1 MDDKSAANLPGS
13 LILCARLGSRAT
25 APSLPFAPF
34 SYNLLPKK
42 HRLLS
47 LLPNSRQEVYIFQ
60 ENSKSNHFL
69 CSYYPET
76 SHSEPSRFMSQGK
89 LPFLPHRPPGTC
101 PSSQPSLK
109 CEDLISRRRKE
120 Q

>member
-1 MDDKSAANLPGS
+1 MMKVQRLSQAALFSVQGWEAEPRHH
-13 LILCARLGSRAT
+13 LCL
-25 APSLPFAPF
+25 LLLFF
-34 SYNLLPKK
+34 YNLLPKK

-101 PSSQPSLK
+101 PSSQPSFK